1 MLRAPGVPSDGPAE
15 VLAEAARRLGLRYS
29 RTHVRQ
35 VLGHH
40 ERPGSLLALVQ
51 GASSLGL
58 KATAGQGDL
67 ETLDELDADELPALL
82 HFQSGARTGFGLLE
96 AVSPPT
102 AGAPGSFRIWDSI
115 QGSREVERDTL
126 ATLWS
131 GVVVFLERSGAG
143 DPEPG
148 YLRHRAREWLLEEW
162 KPGTSLAG
170 PSASPWMRV
179 GLATLLG
186 VLLVLA
192 VLAQPAGLRLPTAG
206 LAVLSG
212 VGLVAALAALS
223 WTRGGKASL
232 LCGSGGP
239 IDCES
244 VLLSEWAR
252 PAGVPLAGLG
262 TAWFGAL
269 LLLLC
274 TTALGGGPAPA
285 WLVGAAFL
293 PTLPLSALLVV
304 AQVRMRRFCTLCMV
318 VHTVDFTGAALFL
331 FGMWPARPVPPP
343 GWLPATLLL
352 LLFLGLLLSSTVPHL
367 STGEEDAHRLR
378 EHARLL
384 DSPLATLARLS
395 MEPRLPLEGASLGPR
410 LGEADAPHVLVVLA
424 HPACGHCGPVLE
436 EVEALVARH
445 GEQVRVHLA
454 LAPMDPDDPRD
465 EAACEALAAAG
476 VAWGGP
482 VFLQLFR
489 AAKQDYARLRRAGEP
504 LALVAAYAE
513 RDSAELEDVRD
524 TARARVRAA
533 AELKRRHAR
542 GLPSLFLDGHPC
554 EAPLA
559 HVATWLDQSAVLEL
573 LTPPAVRAGSTQE
586 GAPAP

>member
-1 MLRAPGVPSDGPAE
+1 MLRAPAVPSDGPAE

-29 RTHVRQ
+29 RAHVRQ

-58 KATAGQGDL
+58 KATAGQADL

-82 HFQSGARTGFGLLE
+82 HFQSGARAGFGLLE
-96 AVSPPT
+96 AVTPPT
-102 AGAPGSFRIWDSI
+102 AGTPGSFRLWDSTR
-115 QGSREVERDTL
+115 GSHEVERDTF

-131 GVVVFLERSGAG
+131 GVVVLLERSSAG
-143 DPEPG
+143 EPEPG

-162 KPGTSLAG
+162 KPRTSLAG
-170 PSASPWMRV
+170 PSASPWVRV
-179 GLATLLG
+179 GLATSLG

-192 VLAQPAGLRLPTAG
+192 VLAQPSELRLPTAA

-212 VGLVAALAALS
+212 VGLAAALAALS
-223 WTRGGKASL
+223 WTRGGKAAR
-232 LCGSGGP
+232 LCGGGGP
-239 IDCES
+239 LDCES
-244 VLLSEWAR
+244 VLLSAWAR

-274 TTALGGGPAPA
+274 TTALGSGPAPA
-285 WLVGAAFL
+285 WLAGAAFL
-293 PTLPLSALLVV
+293 PTLPPSALLVV

-318 VHTVDFTGAALFL
+318 VHAVDFSGAALFL
-331 FGMWPARPVPPP
+331 FGMWPAQPAPPP
-343 GWLPATLLL
+343 GWFPAALLL

-367 STGEEDAHRLR
+367 TAGEEDTDRLQ

-395 MEPRLPLEGASLGPR
+395 LEPRLSLDGEALGPR

-445 GEQVRVHLA
+445 GEQVRVHVA
-454 LAPMDPDDPRD
+454 LSPMDPEDPGD

-489 AAKQDYARLRRAGEP
+489 AAKRDYARLLRAGDP
-504 LALVAAYAE
+504 LTLVATDAG
-513 RDSAELEDVRD
+513 RDSAQLMEVRD
-524 TARARVRAA
+524 TARAGVRAA

-542 GLPSLFLDGHPC
+542 GLPTLFLDGHLC

-559 HVATWLDQSAVLEL
+559 HVAAWLEQPAVLEV
-573 LTPPAVRAGSTQE
+573 LTPPAARAGSSQE